1 MKLKGKNVDRIPKIK
16 RDKMEKTLQ
25 KMEEV
30 RQIDSNRL
38 RDIIKAKKA
47 WAIAEKVKGL
57 KQIQTI
63 TTQINQLDG
72 IILFV
77 NDLIMPT
84 EKE

>member
-1 MKLKGKNVDRIPKIK
+1 MKLKGKNVDRIPKVK

-47 WAIAEKVKGL
+47 WAIAEKVKAS
-57 KQIQTI
+57 KYIVDTNIQIERL
-63 TTQINQLDG
+63 NG
-72 IILFV
+72 ILLFCQ
-77 NDLIMPT
+77 DLMDPV